1 MVNKQKEM
9 VVPGRPVGECD
20 NGLASWKPAR
30 QNKNTRLRPFIEHD
44 IINCR
49 LKEKTE
55 EYS

>member
-1 MVNKQKEM
+1 MANKQKGI

-30 QNKNTRLRPFIEHD
+30 QNKNTRLRLFIEHD
-44 IINCR
+44 IIICR
-49 LKEKTE
+49 QKEKAE